1 MKKVAVRWAQEP
13 VAEEFREAK
22 LGDRRR
28 GRRLEG
34 IAAQVA
40 AKPEAGFPQIVAND
54 SELEGL
60 YRFLRSE
67 WVTPDA
73 ILGPHLEAT
82 RARARQVGLVL
93 VVHDTTDFTFGG
105 QSKRQGLGRVSGK
118 QQGFLGHVALMVV
131 PGEER
136 LPLGVAG
143 IVRITRKEKGTTDED
158 NPSWYQRSKDPL
170 RESLRW
176 EKLVTEV
183 EQGRQGFD
191 CIHVMDR
198 EGDAYDLLAS
208 MVEQQARFVVR
219 ASHDR
224 ALAEEGKLLHDVLDN
239 LTPLGERTIELN
251 SRPDT
256 GRAAEKARRHPPREG
271 RKAKVVVACSTVR
284 LRRTQGAQSKR
295 SELELSVV
303 RVWEPSPPEGQS
315 PVCWTLYTTE
325 PTKTLA
331 QVWKVVDHYRSRWVI
346 EELFKALKTGC
357 NIEKRQLETFHS
369 LANALSIFLPIAC
382 KMLLARSLARVAPTA
397 SALQVL
403 TSVQLHIVKDYLKL
417 PAAPKTAEEALFAV
431 ARIGGHLRRNG
442 PPGWQTLGRGFEA
455 LIWMQMG
462 WLAAKRPI
470 SDQS

>member
-1 MKKVAVRWAQEP
+1 MRWAQEP
-13 VAEEFREAK
+13 ATEEFREAK

-28 GRRLEG
+28 GQRLEG

-40 AKPEAGFPQIVAND
+40 MKPEAGFPQVVAND

-60 YRFLRSE
+60 YRFLRNE

-82 RARARQVGLVL
+82 RKRARQVGSVL

-105 QSKRQGLGRVSGK
+105 ASKRQGLGRISGK
-118 QQGFLGHVALMVV
+118 RQGFLAHVALMVV

-143 IVRITRKEKGTTDED
+143 IIRLTRGEKSTAKTD
-158 NPSWYQRSKDPL
+158 NPSWYQRSKDPE

-183 EQGRQGFD
+183 EEHRQGFD

-208 MVEQQARFVVR
+208 MAEQHAHFVVR

-224 ALAEEGKLLHDVLDN
+224 ALAEEGKLLRDVLET
-239 LTPLGERTIELN
+239 LTPLGKRTIELN
-251 SRPDT
+251 SRPDA
-256 GRAAEKARRHPPREG
+256 GRAADKVRRHPPREG
-271 RKAKVVVACSTVR
+271 RNAEIVVASAPVR
-284 LRRTQGAQSKR
+284 LRRTQGAHTKR
-295 SELELSVV
+295 PELAVNVV
-303 RVWEPSPPEGQS
+303 HVWEPSPPEGQS
-315 PVCWTLYTTE
+315 PVHWTLYTTE
-325 PTKTLA
+325 PTDTLA
-331 QVWKVVDHYRSRWVI
+331 QVWNVVDTYRSRWVI

-369 LANALSIFLPIAC
+369 LGNALSIFLPIAC
-382 KMLLARSLARVAPTA
+382 KMLLTRSLARVAPTA
-397 SALQVL
+397 PAHQVL
-403 TSVQLHIVKDYLKL
+403 TPVQLQIVTDYLKL
-417 PAAPKTAEEALFAV
+417 SSAPKTAEEALFAV
-431 ARIGGHLRRNG
+431 AKIGGHLRRNG

-462 WLAAKRPI
+462 WLAAKSSN